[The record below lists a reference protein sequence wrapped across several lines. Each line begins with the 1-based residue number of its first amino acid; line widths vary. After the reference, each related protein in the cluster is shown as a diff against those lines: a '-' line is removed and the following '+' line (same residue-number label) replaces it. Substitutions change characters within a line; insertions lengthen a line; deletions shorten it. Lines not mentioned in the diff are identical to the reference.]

1 MNSVTPIDTEHMRT
15 ILQARTHQGAKKV
28 LTEAM
33 HGAQTDAKPVFPHF
47 LPLNLMKKRAA
58 QGKLELLNVPLE
70 EPTRPQQGRKKTR
83 GRMPGRPGT
92 HVKAMSAKVRAQ
104 QGSGS
109 EASLAALRGGTLT
122 QNTKLA
128 W

>member
-1 MNSVTPIDTEHMRT
+1 MEHMRT

-47 LPLNLMKKRAA
+47 LPLMLMKKEAA
-58 QGKLELLNVPLE
+58 KGRLELLNVPLE
-70 EPTRPQQGRKKTR
+70 EPKRLQQGRKKAR

-104 QGSGS
+104 QGSS
-109 EASLAALRGGTLT
+109 DASLASLRGGTLT

>member
-1 MNSVTPIDTEHMRT
+1 MRT

-70 EPTRPQQGRKKTR
+70 EPTRPQQT
-83 GRMPGRPGT
+83 
-92 HVKAMSAKVRAQ
+92 
-104 QGSGS
+104 
-109 EASLAALRGGTLT
+109 ASLGRRDRSCACPPTSIGV
-122 QNTKLA
+122 Q
-128 W
+128 